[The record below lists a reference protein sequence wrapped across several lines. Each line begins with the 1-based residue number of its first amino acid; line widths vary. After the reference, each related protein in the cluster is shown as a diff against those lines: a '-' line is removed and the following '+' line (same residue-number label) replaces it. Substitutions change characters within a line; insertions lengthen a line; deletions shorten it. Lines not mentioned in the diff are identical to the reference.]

1 MAVATDGR
9 VRSPMRVFSRWR
21 RSDGSR
27 RRELTAISLNLVPLL
42 VAAAGF
48 ALLAPASDWSQP
60 VLIAALAAA
69 SAIAFAAEARL
80 KAANRAFFGANLVIA
95 LVALDIAGPVPALIV
110 WLVPDLITR
119 FVLGTEQKLSPG
131 FVANVGSYALAVLVG
146 AELLELAGSPSG
158 TAVAP
163 ALYACGVAMWA
174 TNFCFARLTFAPFYQ
189 GYRPAALIRDEFAAL
204 GPAVLGMLVV
214 GVVAALL
221 VDAIGVL
228 ALAPLASGDPRP
240 PGCAGAARRLRA
252 RRPSSIASRRR
263 GSTPPR
269 SATCSRCRAP
279 SAARSPARRTS
290 STGRT
295 GPRRPSSPRP
305 RRRRSSPCTRTSAGR
320 AAAGPPA
327 CRPRRSRGAA
337 ASSRSPTPG
346 PP

>member
-1 MAVATDGR
+1 MAVATDGL

-95 LVALDIAGPVPALIV
+95 LVALDIAGPLPALMV

-163 ALYACGVAMWA
+163 ALYACRRRHVGDSTSASPA
-174 TNFCFARLTFAPFYQ
+174 SPS
-189 GYRPAALIRDEFAAL
+189 RPSTRDT
-204 GPAVLGMLVV
+204 
-214 GVVAALL
+214 
-221 VDAIGVL
+221 
-228 ALAPLASGDPRP
+228 
-240 PGCAGAARRLRA
+240 A
-252 RRPSSIASRRR
+252 RRP
-263 GSTPPR
+263 
-269 SATCSRCRAP
+269 
-279 SAARSPARRTS
+279 
-290 STGRT
+290 
-295 GPRRPSSPRP
+295 
-305 RRRRSSPCTRTSAGR
+305 
-320 AAAGPPA
+320 
-327 CRPRRSRGAA
+327 
-337 ASSRSPTPG
+337 
-346 PP
+346 